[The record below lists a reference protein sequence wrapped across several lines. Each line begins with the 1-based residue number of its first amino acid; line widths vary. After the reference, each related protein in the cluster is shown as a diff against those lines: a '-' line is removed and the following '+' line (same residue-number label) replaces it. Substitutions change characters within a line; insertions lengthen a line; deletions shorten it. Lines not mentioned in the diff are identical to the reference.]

1 MIIFTIYSVAL
12 CVYIDNKN
20 INCFQINHN
29 EKCMNGISEL
39 AIFAAVVEENS
50 FSKAALKIGLSKT
63 VVSKKVSALE
73 KELNTQL
80 LYRTTR
86 KLSLTDAGRLLYKH
100 AKGINQQANDAF
112 TAVNELSKDISGHIT
127 MSVPTISGELLLADL
142 VANFCKTYPKITI
155 ELRLENKLVD
165 LVEEGVDLAIR
176 TADLEDS
183 SLIAVSLLESNW
195 VVCASPNYLQSA
207 KKLKTID
214 DLKQHNCLCY
224 DLQTNGSNEWRFE
237 DHGKQK
243 SILVKGSMSS
253 NNALSLKKA
262 ALNDIGLIYV
272 PKCSIYEE
280 LQNGSLESVL
290 NNYKARSL
298 GVFAVYP
305 YTRYKPEKI
314 TLLIEYIKQGY
325 KALNHYFE

>member
-1 MIIFTIYSVAL
+1 MSGA
-12 CVYIDNKN
+12 
-20 INCFQINHN
+20 
-29 EKCMNGISEL
+29 SEL
-39 AIFAAVVEENS
+39 AIFAVVVEESS
-50 FSKAALKIGLSKT
+50 FSEAAKKTGLSKT
-63 VVSKKVSALE
+63 VVSKKISALE

-100 AKGINQQANDAF
+100 AKGINQQAHDAF

-142 VANFCKTYPKITI
+142 IAEFCKTYPNVSI
-155 ELRLENKLVD
+155 ELRLENKLID

-176 TADLEDS
+176 TAVLEDS
-183 SLIAVSLLESNW
+183 SLIAVPLLDSNW
-195 VVCASPNYLQSA
+195 VVCASPNYLTNA
-207 KKLKTID
+207 EKLDNID
-214 DLKQHNCLCY
+214 DLKHHNCLCY
-224 DLQTNGSNEWRFE
+224 DLQAEGSNEWRFE
-237 DHGKQK
+237 DSGEQK
-243 SILVKGSMSS
+243 SVLVSGSMSS

-272 PKCSIYEE
+272 PQCSIYDE
-280 LQNGSLESVL
+280 LQSGALVRVL
-290 NNYKARSL
+290 SNYKTRSL

-314 TLLIEYIKQGY
+314 TLLIEHIKQGY
-325 KALNHYFE
+325 HALAHYFEEMQ

>member
-1 MIIFTIYSVAL
+1 
-12 CVYIDNKN
+12 
-20 INCFQINHN
+20 
-29 EKCMNGISEL
+29 MNGASEL

-50 FSKAALKIGLSKT
+50 FSDAAKKTGLSKT
-63 VVSKKVSALE
+63 VVSKKISALE

-100 AKGINQQANDAF
+100 AKGINQQAHDAF

-127 MSVPTISGELLLADL
+127 MSVPTISGELLLAEL
-142 VANFCKTYPKITI
+142 ISVFCKTYPKVTI

-183 SLIAVSLLESNW
+183 SLIAVPLLQSNW
-195 VVCASPNYLQSA
+195 IVCASPNYLQSGA
-207 KKLKTID
+207 RLDNID
-214 DLKQHNCLCY
+214 DLKRHNCLCY
-224 DLQTNGSNEWRFE
+224 DLQANGSNEWRFE
-237 DHGKQK
+237 NDDIQK

-253 NNALSLKKA
+253 NNALTLKKA
-262 ALNDIGLIYV
+262 ALNDIGIIYV
-272 PKCSIYEE
+272 PKCSIYNE
-280 LQNGSLESVL
+280 LQCGSLVRVL
-290 NNYKARSL
+290 SNYKARSL

-314 TLLIEYIKQGY
+314 TLLIEHIKQGY
-325 KALNHYFE
+325 QTIVHVFE

>member
-1 MIIFTIYSVAL
+1 
-12 CVYIDNKN
+12 
-20 INCFQINHN
+20 
-29 EKCMNGISEL
+29 MNGASEL

-50 FSKAALKIGLSKT
+50 FSEAAKKTGLSKT
-63 VVSKKVSALE
+63 VVSKKVSSLE

-100 AKGINQQANDAF
+100 AKGINQQAHDAF
-112 TAVNELSKDISGHIT
+112 TAVNELSKEISGHIT

-142 VANFCKTYPKITI
+142 IASFCKKHPKITI

-165 LVEEGVDLAIR
+165 LVEDGVDLAIR
-176 TADLEDS
+176 TAELEDS
-183 SLIAVSLLESNW
+183 SLIAIPLITSNW
-195 VVCASPNYLQSA
+195 VVCGSPSYIKSA
-207 KKLKTID
+207 TKLVSLD
-214 DLKQHNCLCY
+214 DLTHHNCLCY

-237 DHGKQK
+237 KNGIQK
-243 SILVKGSMSS
+243 SVLVQGSMSS
-253 NNALSLKKA
+253 NNALTLKKA

-272 PKCSIYEE
+272 PQCSIYDE
-280 LQNGSLESVL
+280 LQNGSLECVL
-290 NNYKARSL
+290 PNYKTRSL

-314 TLLIEYIKQGY
+314 TLLIDHIKQGY
-325 KALNHYFE
+325 HNLKHYFQ